1 MSVALDE
8 HRLGSLRWIVL
19 TGPHREAFRALGEHV
34 RGELTALAQA
44 WPALPRLRRHV
55 SGSPGSDRLSAV
67 RRATA
72 ARSGPEWAELAAFAE
87 GAAVPLDDLALLNFR
102 GDLGLVDGGIGCS
115 DLAWCGER
123 SVIAHNE
130 DGTPEDVG
138 RCGLLTLAGQ
148 GRPPV
153 TAFWYPGFLPANA
166 FAVTGDGLVWTIDHL
181 PVASPGDGAGRHF
194 VGRGLQRSART
205 VEAAIDYLR
214 ANPSAGGFA
223 YTIGD
228 RAGRIVNVEAA
239 AGCHAFVAAGASGSG
254 SRPLL
259 WHTNH
264 GRYVPGAEPSGRGTS
279 VARGEILDALAVPA
293 GEPSPAWFLGVLAGA
308 PLPDGV
314 RAEPGPDSR
323 ATTLCTFVADLTAG
337 EAVLA
342 ARGGDPIAIPLQDL
356 AEGDPRAQHA
366 VAWLDRLSGYIH
378 GPVISTARLYP
389 RAWLPAE
396 QSPDQVGEPRGP
408 DHFGG
413 GVHFRQRPP
422 VPRGDP
428 VRGVHGRYLTE
439 PALGRLHP
447 SEKEPLVLPDYLVRV
462 LHGQRPLVHLST
474 DRHIGPAGLLSQFPP
489 RARRVV
495 LPVVQPAARRAPVPP
510 VGQFVVVPEQQHPV
524 IRIKH
529 DHPPG
534 PPQPRRYR
542 LLGSYAGR
550 LHKHYCPGSFP
561 RLAPSIRLIPPNHR
575 EDLAAGCA
583 SPSCLR
589 EAAHT
594 DTVARMLSR
603 SELMVAST
611 ALGS

>member
-1 MSVALDE
+1 MTVSLDE

-19 TGPHREAFRALGEHV
+19 TGPDREAFRALGEHV

-44 WPALPRLRRHV
+44 WPALTRLRRHV
-55 SGSPGSDRLSAV
+55 SGSPGRDRLSAV
-67 RRATA
+67 RRATE
-72 ARSGPEWAELAAFAE
+72 ARFGPAWAELAAFAA
-87 GAAVPLDDLALLNFR
+87 GAAVPLGDLALLNFR
-102 GDLGLVDGGIGCS
+102 GDLGLVEGGIGCS
-115 DLAWCGER
+115 DLAWCRER

-130 DGTPEDVG
+130 DGASEDVG
-138 RCGLLTLAGQ
+138 RCGLLTLAAE

-228 RAGRIVNVEAA
+228 RTGRVVNVEAA
-239 AGCHAFVAAGASGSG
+239 AGCHAFVEAGAGSG
-254 SRPLL
+254 PLL

-264 GRYVPGAEPSGRGTS
+264 GRYVPGAEPSSQGTS
-279 VARGEILDALAVPA
+279 LARGEKLDSLAVPA
-293 GEPSPAWFLGVLAGA
+293 EDPSPGWFLRVLAGA

-314 RAEPGPDSR
+314 RAEPGPHSG

-337 EAVLA
+337 EAIIA
-342 ARGGDPIAIPLQDL
+342 ARDDDPVAIPLQDL
-356 AEGDPRAQHA
+356 AEGNPTAQHA
-366 VAWLDRLSGYIH
+366 LAQLH
-378 GPVISTARLYP
+378 P
-389 RAWLPAE
+389 RSRPLAK
-396 QSPDQVGEPRGP
+396 QSPDQVGEPGGP

-439 PALGRLHP
+439 PTLGQLHP
-447 SEKEPLVLPDYLVRV
+447 SEKEPLVLPDYLVGV
-462 LHGQRPLVHLST
+462 LHGQRPLVHLT
-474 DRHIGPAGLLSQFPP
+474 TQRHVGPAGLLSQFPP

-495 LPVVQPAARRAPVPP
+495 LPVVQSAARRAPVPP
-510 VGQFVVVPEQQHPV
+510 VGQLVVVPEQQHPV
-524 IRIKH
+524 LRIKH

-534 PPQPRRYR
+534 PPQPQRSCA
-542 LLGSYAGR
+542 LGPCTGL

-561 RLAPSIRLIPPNHR
+561 RLASRIWFRPPNR
-575 EDLAAGCA
+575 MNRDDLGA
-583 SPSCLR
+583 P
-589 EAAHT
+589 
-594 DTVARMLSR
+594 
-603 SELMVAST
+603 
-611 ALGS
+611 